1 MNQLTMKIN
10 LRGRTD
16 SGARARRIRRVSRLV
31 LTLVIASIL
40 CSILSLPAS
49 AATAVRVTVNGRSV
63 TSGKARI
70 VNSTTYV
77 PFRAFANEV
86 RADSSV
92 TWRAST
98 RTATMKSGST
108 TVSAAVGKSYLTLNG
123 STVSS
128 NAKNLLIGGTL
139 FVPVRPMAK
148 ALGYSVSWDARSFTA
163 ALTKQSSGGN
173 TSSGGSSGGNS
184 SSGGNT
190 SGGSTGSYS
199 DEDLYWLS
207 RIIEAEAGGESYKGK
222 LAVGTVIMNRVRS
235 SYYPNTVYGVIFDRR
250 NGVQFTPTANGYI
263 YKAPSQSSI
272 KAAKEVLNGYR
283 ISGNIQYFVNPS
295 LASDKWFRNN
305 LTYVCTIGSHVFYAP

>member
-16 SGARARRIRRVSRLV
+16 SGTRARRIRRVSRLV

-139 FVPVRPMAK
+139 FVPVRPMVK

-163 ALTKQSSGGN
+163 ALTKQSSD
-173 TSSGGSSGGNS
+173 
-184 SSGGNT
+184 GNT

>member
-16 SGARARRIRRVSRLV
+16 SGARARRIRRVSRFV

-173 TSSGGSSGGNS
+173 TS
-184 SSGGNT
+184 
-190 SGGSTGSYS
+190 GGSTGSYS

-263 YKAPSQSSI
+263 YKVPSQSSI

>member
-16 SGARARRIRRVSRLV
+16 SGTRARRIRRVSRLV

-163 ALTKQSSGGN
+163 ALTKQSSD
-173 TSSGGSSGGNS
+173 
-184 SSGGNT
+184 GNT